1 MFNVADYFK
10 KFKKI
15 EGETLVENDAILA
28 ALAETCGTGTVRYD
42 IRKNVI
48 YLKGSPLVKS
58 MVFTRKARIL
68 ALIKEKL
75 PSTRIEDIR

>member
-1 MFNVADYFK
+1 MFNISDYFK
-10 KFKKI
+10 KFAKI
-15 EGETLVENDAILA
+15 EGDTMAENDAILA

-42 IRKNVI
+42 IRKNII

-75 PSTRIEDIR
+75 PTTKIVDIR